1 MQYIPPEI
9 VNHELNHTTQAVL
22 ICASWGLTAIFFVIA
37 VRMGIRERT
46 PFYPLMIVA
55 AMLGAF
61 AEPLYDVATALYFYS
76 TEGMVTHFESFGT
89 PQPIWT
95 HSGYAVLYASAA
107 IVIAHRLYHGIMTR
121 QALYKLAGAGF
132 VMSCI
137 FEMYGINGNAY
148 SYYGPHVLRILNYPF
163 AIAILETAQIILFAV
178 AATILRKR
186 VSNAYQLVGLL
197 ALFPVTFYGTN
208 FGAGWPMII
217 SLHLPNPQPGVVAV
231 ATVLSI
237 CLALV
242 LIRGACSFVPKT
254 LAAEASEPAEQRIP
268 AVAS

>member
-1 MQYIPPEI
+1 MQQIPAE
-9 VNHELNHTTQAVL
+9 VLNHELNLTTQAVL
-22 ICASWGLTAIFFVIA
+22 NYASWGLTAVFLALA

-46 PFYPLMIVA
+46 PFYPLMILA
-55 AMLGAF
+55 AMVGAF

-76 TEGMVTHFESFGT
+76 GDGMVTHFESFGT

-107 IVIAHRLYHGIMTR
+107 MFIARQLSHGTMTR
-121 QALYKLAGAGF
+121 YALYKLAAAGF

-148 SYYGPHVLRILNYPF
+148 TYYGPHALRIFNYPF
-163 AIAILETAQIILFAV
+163 AIAMLETAQVVMFAV

-186 VSNAYQLVGLL
+186 VSNAYQLAGLFV
-197 ALFPVTFYGTN
+197 LFPVTFYGTN

-217 SLHLPNPQPGVVAV
+217 SLHLPDPQRWVVVVA
-231 ATVLSI
+231 TIISI
-237 CLALV
+237 CLALI
-242 LIRGACSFVPKT
+242 LIRGAASFVPKT
-254 LAAEASEPAEQRIP
+254 LAADVNGLKKQDSL
-268 AVAS
+268 VVV